1 MLLQIIY
8 LPKTAPT
15 QWPVKDNNLSWRNA
29 KYDFFMALL
38 WSKAHFFL
46 SRLWITMHF
55 MNGLHIKLH
64 DETIYIIF
72 SSPVCSRRV
81 FANKIP
87 NTPFLEIT
95 N

>member
-1 MLLQIIY
+1 
-8 LPKTAPT
+8 
-15 QWPVKDNNLSWRNA
+15 
-29 KYDFFMALL
+29 
-38 WSKAHFFL
+38 
-46 SRLWITMHF
+46 MHF